1 MKGAYIKSAQ
11 LISTAFPELL
21 PDAWVRRL
29 ELMVDDAPPRPWT
42 TTKRVL
48 ERELERPLGELFS
61 AFDEVPVG
69 VAAFGATEA
78 LALAAY
84 GLAPWVAATG

>member
-1 MKGAYIKSAQ
+1 MPG
-11 LISTAFPELL
+11 LL
-21 PDAWVRRL
+21 AVVAGFD
-29 ELMVDDAPPRPWT
+29 EAPGFAT
-42 TTKRVL
+42 
-48 ERELERPLGELFS
+48 G
-61 AFDEVPVG
+61 FDEVPVG

>member
-1 MKGAYIKSAQ
+1 MKAVGIAVAGVDEA
-11 LISTAFPELL
+11 LGFVTAL
-21 PDAWVRRL
+21 
-29 ELMVDDAPPRPWT
+29 
-42 TTKRVL
+42 
-48 ERELERPLGELFS
+48 
-61 AFDEVPVG
+61 DEVPVG